1 MSLILAHPLA
11 VIKYL
16 GEVRR
21 YISSLKAWV
30 EPGDMLVCTQLD
42 ARYLRKANS
51 VTKKFWETVEVK
63 NMTLVPNEPIEAQD
77 EQPSL
82 LDGEPT
88 AAQGEELTAKQDE
101 QTSLLDGELTA
112 KQDEQTSL
120 LNEEPT
126 AAQEAKTKRGK
137 QSDENS

>member
-1 MSLILAHPLA
+1 MSLKLAYSLV

-16 GEVRR
+16 GEDKR
-21 YISSLKAWV
+21 YISSLKVWV
-30 EPGDMLVCTQLD
+30 EPVDMLVCTQLD
-42 ARYLRKANS
+42 ARYLLKANS

-82 LDGEPT
+82 LDEKPIEP
-88 AAQGEELTAKQDE
+88 QDE
-101 QTSLLDGELTA
+101 ELTA

-126 AAQEAKTKRGK
+126 AAQEVKTKRGK
-137 QSDENS
+137 QSDENSCRPRKFYEDKAPRG